1 MKGPLKLLPTLLCL
15 AVIAGCTTFPDTN
28 ERTSLTD
35 VRDSAITGWES
46 TPAMVYR
53 SHRQGTQLLEPDAL
67 PSQLYETP
75 VELGL
80 SRRVS
85 VEELASIIQLSGV
98 PTMLATDELAEV
110 SVFVPSYTGPIGV
123 LLDSIGAASSLSFS
137 WSRGVLIIDKN
148 RPYLLRIPQNT
159 EIAEA
164 VSAAL
169 TSMGAAD
176 VQASKEAG
184 LISFRASTQDRAR
197 ITAYLDRLAVNTSM
211 VNLQMAVMNV
221 SLNEETGR
229 GLDWSTLAIKA
240 GDLGLLKSAADA
252 AAGAVGGAVGNGPGD
267 VVTAPVQDIITRGTA
282 AGVEGGGV
290 SVVFKNSNLSLNAV
304 LNMLSTYGESRT
316 VQNLTLKTLSGV
328 PVELRS
334 GESIPYV
341 EDISL
346 NVNEYSATSGVT
358 TTTVDIGFEV
368 GISPFY
374 DAEDNLVT
382 VELDLSMKSLVG
394 FRELSTGKAE
404 GGTISRPQV
413 QDQSI
418 KNIARLEAG
427 ETALIGGLVYESVS
441 DNRNTLTGLE
451 RLPVGST
458 KLKTTRNALF
468 VLLRPTVVVYGKRPV
483 VSEHPNTEVIE

>member
-1 MKGPLKLLPTLLCL
+1 MKGPLKLMPTLLCL
-15 AVIAGCTTFPDTN
+15 AVMAGCTTLPDSS
-28 ERTSLTD
+28 ERTSLED

-67 PSQLYETP
+67 PSKLYETP

-85 VEELASIIQLSGV
+85 VEELASIIQLAGV
-98 PTMLATDELAEV
+98 PTMLATDELAQV

-229 GLDWSTLAIKA
+229 GLDWSTLAVKA

-252 AAGAVGGAVGNGPGD
+252 AAGAVGGGVGDG
-267 VVTAPVQDIITRGTA
+267 VTAPVQDIITRGTA

-451 RLPVGST
+451 RLPVGSK

-483 VSEHPNTEVIE
+483 VSEQRHAEVIE

>member
-1 MKGPLKLLPTLLCL
+1 MKNPLNILPTLLCV
-15 AVIAGCTTFPDTN
+15 AVMAGCTSIPESS
-28 ERTSLTD
+28 ERTSLSD
-35 VRDSAITGWES
+35 LSENAVSGWES
-46 TPAMVYR
+46 TPAKVYR
-53 SHRQGTQLLEPDAL
+53 THRQGSQLLEPDAL
-67 PSQLYETP
+67 PAKLYETP

-85 VEELASIIQLSGV
+85 VEELASIIQLAGV

-110 SVFVPSYTGPIGV
+110 SVFVPSYHGPIGV
-123 LLDSIGAASSLSFS
+123 LLDSLGAASSLSFT
-137 WSRGVLIIDKN
+137 WNRGVLIIDKN
-148 RPYLLRIPQNT
+148 RPYLLRIPQNS
-159 EIAEA
+159 EISEA
-164 VSAAL
+164 ISAAL
-169 TSMGAAD
+169 ASMGAEE

-184 LISFRASTQDRAR
+184 LISFRASTQDQAR
-197 ITAYLDRLAVNTSM
+197 ITSYLDRLAVNTSM

-221 SLNEETGR
+221 SLNEESSR
-229 GLDWSTLAIKA
+229 GLDWSTLALKA
-240 GDLGLLKSAADA
+240 GDIGLLKSAVDVATDTA
-252 AAGAVGGAVGNGPGD
+252 GAVGNGVKD
-267 VVTAPVQDIITRGTA
+267 VVAAPVEDIVTSGAA
-282 AGVEGGGV
+282 AGIEGGGITLAA
-290 SVVFKNSNLSLNAV
+290 KNSKLSLNAV

-316 VQNLTLKTLSGV
+316 MQNLTLKTLSGV
-328 PVELRS
+328 PVKLRS

-341 EDISL
+341 EDMSL

-368 GISPFY
+368 EASPFY

-394 FRELSTGKAE
+394 FRELSTGNAD

-413 QDQSI
+413 QDQAI

-427 ETALIGGLVYESVS
+427 ETALIGGLIYESVS

-451 RLPVGST
+451 RLPVGSK

-468 VLLRPTVVVYGKRPV
+468 VLLRPTVVVYGQRPV
-483 VSEHPNTEVIE
+483 ASEQHAVEVSE

>member
-1 MKGPLKLLPTLLCL
+1 MKGSLKLLPTLLCA
-15 AVIAGCTTFPDTN
+15 AVMAGCTSIPQSH
-28 ERTSLTD
+28 ERTSLSD
-35 VRDSAITGWES
+35 LRENAVSGWES

-53 SHRQGTQLLEPDAL
+53 THRQGAQLLEPDTL
-67 PSQLYETP
+67 PAKLYETP

-80 SRRVS
+80 ARRIS
-85 VEELASIIQLSGV
+85 VEELASIIQLAGV

-110 SVFVPSYTGPIGV
+110 NVFVPSYNGPIGV
-123 LLDSIGAASSLSFS
+123 LLDSLGAASSLSFS
-137 WSRGVLIIDKN
+137 WNRGVLILDKD

-159 EIAEA
+159 ELAEA
-164 VSAAL
+164 ISKAL

-221 SLNEETGR
+221 SLNEESSR
-229 GLDWSTLAIKA
+229 GLDWSSIALKA

-252 AAGAVGGAVGNGPGD
+252 AAVAVEEGVED
-267 VVTAPVQDIITRGTA
+267 VVTAPVQDVVTRGTA
-282 AGVEGGGV
+282 AALDGGGL
-290 SVVFKNSNLSLNAV
+290 SVVFKGSNLTLDAV

-341 EDISL
+341 EDMSL

-368 GISPFY
+368 EVSPFY

-394 FRELSTGKAE
+394 FRELSTGTAE

-413 QDQSI
+413 QDQEI

-451 RLPVGST
+451 RLPVGSK
-458 KLKTTRNALF
+458 KLKTSRNALF
-468 VLLRPTVVVYGKRPV
+468 ILLRPTVVVYGQRPV
-483 VSEHPNTEVIE
+483 VSEQPAPEVAE